1 MDRFAILLALLL
13 ALPALAPAAPA
24 EPSPEAIKP
33 EITNL
38 LDDFV
43 AYEAAAR
50 EAPPEARDAK
60 WDEMLAAKHPVFF
73 ADAIYRRLEG
83 EERAKHRRYCID
95 TFWKDVAARLPA
107 MRDHY
112 RHVAAFVTAR
122 VGAFARQFPDLA
134 AAPPIYLTIS
144 FSFRGKQLTVGD
156 REVIGLGL
164 EYFPTDGFTQFNLT
178 LDHEVF
184 HYYHLK
190 YFDGGRGL
198 YRALWQEGMAT
209 YVSGLLNPGKRMT
222 EVLGFTPEKV
232 TKCAGMLP
240 AMATELRDNLT
251 STDHA
256 LRRAYFGAEDNDR
269 GIPPE
274 AGYYVGLLLVAA
286 LSESR
291 DITELA
297 RLSPEQVLALL
308 PSALTALAGEK

>member
-1 MDRFAILLALLL
+1 
-13 ALPALAPAAPA
+13 
-24 EPSPEAIKP
+24 
-33 EITNL
+33 
-38 LDDFV
+38 
-43 AYEAAAR
+43 
-50 EAPPEARDAK
+50 
-60 WDEMLAAKHPVFF
+60 
-73 ADAIYRRLEG
+73 
-83 EERAKHRRYCID
+83 
-95 TFWKDVAARLPA
+95 
-107 MRDHY
+107 
-112 RHVAAFVTAR
+112 
-122 VGAFARQFPDLA
+122 
-134 AAPPIYLTIS
+134 
-144 FSFRGKQLTVGD
+144 
-156 REVIGLGL
+156 
-164 EYFPTDGFTQFNLT
+164 
-178 LDHEVF
+178 
-184 HYYHLK
+184 
-190 YFDGGRGL
+190 
-198 YRALWQEGMAT
+198 
-209 YVSGLLNPGKRMT
+209 MT